1 MRHLRIFITAP
12 DYVPLIYL
20 KVAMNS
26 ASQQEMQE
34 LELDVVN
41 AKPFF
46 SVAIANCRKE
56 TGIFYDFFEASL
68 TESSKTRSGHTQ
80 ILV

>member
-1 MRHLRIFITAP
+1 MWGIFVFFLTAP

-41 AKPFF
+41 TKPFF
-46 SVAIANCRKE
+46 SVAIANCMKE
-56 TGIFYDFFEASL
+56 TGIFTIFL
-68 TESSKTRSGHTQ
+68 SKSNRKF
-80 ILV
+80 

>member
-1 MRHLRIFITAP
+1 
-12 DYVPLIYL
+12 
-20 KVAMNS
+20 
-26 ASQQEMQE
+26 MQE

-56 TGIFYDFFEASL
+56 TGIFYNFFEASL

-80 ILV
+80 FFV

>member
-1 MRHLRIFITAP
+1 MTTP
-12 DYVPLIYL
+12 DYVPWIFF

-41 AKPFF
+41 TKPFVC
-46 SVAIANCRKE
+46 SVANCRE
-56 TGIFYDFFEASL
+56 EIMALFLLLFF
-68 TESSKTRSGHTQ
+68 KQVKRKF
-80 ILV
+80 